1 MNDRQK
7 TNDNPKNSLTDP
19 AIPVDSE
26 AVLNIDNTNKRI
38 CSTSDECYS
47 QNILTDSFTIDIL

>member
-1 MNDRQK
+1 MKDYLLHFSMDGRQK

-26 AVLNIDNTNKRI
+26 AVLNIHNIIREFTLLQINAIVRI
-38 CSTSDECYS
+38 Y
-47 QNILTDSFTIDIL
+47 